1 MPHALGFRKPGSP
14 LSGVVWFYVH
24 KKVHLER
31 HSLAL
36 RVTAKAAP
44 VLEFIF
50 GDRPLVRHDFQ
61 GTDLRSPVSLLV
73 GPRTKPGLEL
83 ELSGSFESFGI
94 AFHPDGLHN
103 LFGLPVD
110 EITNQTADGASV
122 FGPVVNSMAEL
133 LGNCRTFDERV
144 CLANQLLFDIYQN
157 FRCKKGISAL
167 VSRILQFGG
176 TGKIDALFRET
187 GLSKRTFERRFREQV
202 GMSAKLFS
210 RIVRFQAAL
219 DSKARSPHK
228 SWTFVAQECGYFD
241 QMHLIHDFEEF
252 TAECPGDVL
261 RSVERIYGEHIHA
274 AASRNRSERPEAV
287 LLSVT
292 LRS

>member
-1 MPHALGFRKPGSP
+1 MPHTLGFRKPSSP

-24 KKVHLER
+24 KNVHLER

-36 RVTAKAAP
+36 RVTAKPAP

-50 GDRPLVRHDFQ
+50 GDRPRVRHDLRR
-61 GTDLRSPVSLLV
+61 TDLRSPVSLLV

-83 ELSGSFESFGI
+83 EFSGSFESFGI

-103 LFGLPVD
+103 LFGLPVH
-110 EITNQTADGASV
+110 EITNQTADGAAV
-122 FGPVVNSMAEL
+122 FGPVVNWMAEL

-144 CLANQLLFDIYQN
+144 RLANQLLLDIYQN
-157 FRCKKGISAL
+157 SLVRKDGPAV
-167 VSRILQFGG
+167 VSRILQSGG
-176 TGKIDALFRET
+176 TEKIDAVFRET
-187 GLSKRTFERRFREQV
+187 GLSKRTFERRFREQI

-219 DSKARSPHK
+219 DSRARSPHK

-261 RSVERIYGEHIHA
+261 RSVERIYGEHVHA
-274 AASRNRSERPEAV
+274 TAARNRSEMPKGL

>member
-1 MPHALGFRKPGSP
+1 MPHTLGFRKPGSP
-14 LSGVVWFYVH
+14 LRGVVWFYVH
-24 KKVHLER
+24 KKVHLQGR
-31 HSLAL
+31 SVAL

-44 VLEFIF
+44 VLEFIL
-50 GDRPLVRHDFQ
+50 GDRPLVRHDLQ
-61 GTDLRSPVSLLV
+61 GTGLRSPVSLLI

-83 ELSGSFESFGI
+83 ELFGSSESFGI
-94 AFHPDGLHN
+94 VFQADGLHN

-110 EITNQTADGASV
+110 EITNLTADGASL
-122 FGPVVNSMAEL
+122 FGPAVNRMAEL

-144 CLANQLLFDIYQN
+144 RLANQLLLDIYRN
-157 FRCKKGISAL
+157 PLRREGISAL

-176 TGKIDALFRET
+176 NEKIDAMFRET
-187 GLSKRTFERRFREQV
+187 GLSKRTFERRFQEQI

-210 RIVRFQAAL
+210 RLVRFQAAL
-219 DSKARSPHK
+219 DGKARCPHK

-261 RSVERIYGEHIHA
+261 RSVERIYGEHIHPTA
-274 AASRNRSERPEAV
+274 FRNKSEMPDAV

-292 LRS
+292 LRA